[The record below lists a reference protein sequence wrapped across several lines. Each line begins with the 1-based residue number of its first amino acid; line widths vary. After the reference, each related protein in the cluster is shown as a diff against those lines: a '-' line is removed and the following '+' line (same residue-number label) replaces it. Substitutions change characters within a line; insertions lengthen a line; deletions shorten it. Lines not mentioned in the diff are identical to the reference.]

1 MDPAADPAPGTLIDR
16 RIRPPAR
23 TAALLGLLVLV
34 ALVIRIDAL
43 RNVAP
48 EVPEFGDARAY
59 HLLGANLADGRGMVR
74 PYDLLLAGE
83 EIPTAE
89 YPPGLP
95 VLLAGADRI
104 GIDSTTGQRAL
115 LCVVGSLTV
124 GLVGLLGRRLG
135 GDGAGY
141 LAAALA
147 AVYPALWGAD
157 VSLMAEPLAAF
168 FGAAVLLAALA
179 VVDRPSGWTWAALG
193 ATAGLG
199 CLVRSEF
206 ALVGPILVGA
216 LAWHEH
222 RSGVT
227 GSGPVPWRP
236 ILTRAGVALGALVLV
251 LVPWTIRNALAF
263 DAFVPL
269 SNNAGSVARGA
280 NCDAAYSGPFRG
292 LWVTDVSLEG
302 TGGADDRA
310 GCFSGFPL
318 DGQNEAE
325 ASAELRADGT
335 AYLRDHLGE
344 VPGVVAAR
352 VGRTVGLYRFDQQ
365 ANFAAAEG
373 RDPTWERRGTRMF
386 QGLALLGAVGLLVAW
401 RRRTLTFERLLL
413 LVPPA
418 VALVTVA
425 VTYGNPRFRAVAEPA
440 IVVLGALGLVDLFGQ
455 QGVLVRSVRRA
466 WSQS

>member
-1 MDPAADPAPGTLIDR
+1 MDPAAHPAPGTLIAPT
-16 RIRPPAR
+16 IRPPAR

-48 EVPEFGDARAY
+48 PVPEFGDARAY
-59 HLLGANLADGRGMVR
+59 HLLGANLAEGRGMVR

-95 VLLAGADRI
+95 VVLAVADTV
-104 GIDSTTGQRAL
+104 GVDTTTGQRAL

-124 GLVGLLGRRLG
+124 ALIGLLARRLG

-141 LAAALA
+141 LAALLA
-147 AVYPALWGAD
+147 AVHPALWGAD
-157 VSLMAEPLAAF
+157 VTLMAEPLAAF
-168 FGAAVLLAALA
+168 FGAAVLLAAVA
-179 VVDRPSGWTWAALG
+179 VADRPSPWRWGLLG
-193 ATAGLG
+193 AVAGLG

-206 ALVGPILVGA
+206 ALVGPILVAA
-216 LAWHEH
+216 LAWQVH
-222 RSGVT
+222 RSATT

-236 ILTRAGVALGALVLV
+236 VLARAAMSLGVLVAV

-269 SNNAGSVARGA
+269 SNNSGSVARGA

-318 DGQNEAE
+318 DGQNEAV
-325 ASAELRADGT
+325 ASSELRSDGM

-352 VGRTVGLYRFDQQ
+352 VGRTVGLYQFDQQ

-373 RDPTWERRGTRMF
+373 RDPAWERRGTRMF
-386 QGLALLGAVGLLVAW
+386 QVLVLLGAVGLVVSW

-440 IVVLGALGLVDLFGQ
+440 IVVLAALGVVDLVGQ
-455 QGVLVRSVRRA
+455 QGVLVRSSRRTS
-466 WSQS
+466 SQS